1 MLWDLMIHIMASLV
15 VSVGFCFVHNVHG
28 RVILPATA
36 GGTVTWVAYTLAAG
50 RIGNVYLP
58 YFVAAMALSIYAE
71 IMSRVYRA
79 PATVFLVIGLLPLVP
94 GSGIYYTMIAFM
106 EGDIDAF
113 ALQGSQTLG
122 ISGTLALALLIVSSL
137 VRLVQVVQTR
147 GQKLSRRL

>member
-1 MLWDLMIHIMASLV
+1 MVWDLSVHIAASLI
-15 VSVGFCFVHNVHG
+15 VSLGFCFVHNVHG

-36 GGTVTWVAYTLAAG
+36 GGAVTWAAYTLAAG
-50 RIGNVYLP
+50 RIGDVYLP
-58 YFVAAMALSIYAE
+58 YFIGAIALSIYAE
-71 IMSRVYRA
+71 FMSRIYRA

-94 GSGIYYTMIAFM
+94 GSGIYYTMTAFM

-122 ISGTLALALLIVSSL
+122 ISGTLALALLIMSSL